1 MPTRVEDEE
10 SNMPS
15 YRYLI
20 VGGGTADAAVRG
32 IREVDPNASVGLI
45 GAEID
50 PPYDRPPLSKGL
62 WKGKPLASIWRGT
75 KAQGVDLPLG
85 RTAKTLEPHEKRVTD
100 EEGVT
105 YTFEKLLLATGGTP
119 RRLRIDD
126 DPTIYFRTVEDY
138 RRLHR
143 LSEQGE
149 RFGVLGGGFIG
160 SEIAAAL
167 AMNGKGV
174 AMVFPGEVIG
184 GHVFPRELGLF
195 LNDFYRRKGIQVLAG
210 QAVTDIERRGGR
222 LVMRIGDRQE
232 IEVDGVVAG
241 IGMQPN
247 VELAATA
254 SLKISNGI
262 VVDSLLR
269 TSHPDIYAAGD
280 VAAFHNPALARRIRV
295 EHEDNANTMG
305 RCAGRNMAGEATP
318 YHHLPSFYSD
328 LFDLGYEAVGDL
340 DARLATVAN
349 WQEPFRKGVVYYLE
363 KGRVRGVLL
372 WNIWQQVD
380 AERRLIAQPGPFSA
394 ADLEQRVLLPDATAA
409 AM

>member
-1 MPTRVEDEE
+1 M
-10 SNMPS
+10 
-15 YRYLI
+15 L
-20 VGGGTADAAVRG
+20 
-32 IREVDPNASVGLI
+32 
-45 GAEID
+45 
-50 PPYDRPPLSKGL
+50 
-62 WKGKPLASIWRGT
+62 KPI
-75 KAQGVDLPLG
+75 
-85 RTAKTLEPHEKRVTD
+85 
-100 EEGVT
+100 
-105 YTFEKLLLATGGTP
+105 FEKLLLATGGTP

-126 DPTIYFRTVEDY
+126 DPTVYFRTVDDY

-149 RFGVLGGGFIG
+149 RFGVIGGGFIG

-174 AMVFPGEVIG
+174 TMVFPGEMIG

-232 IEVDGVVAG
+232 IDVDGVVAG
-241 IGMQPN
+241 IGLQPN

-254 SLKISNGI
+254 GLRISNGI

-340 DARLATVAN
+340 DARLETVAN
-349 WQEPFRKGVVYYLE
+349 WQEPFREGVVYYLE

-372 WNIWQQVD
+372 WNGWQQVN
-380 AERRLIAQPGPFSA
+380 AARRLIAQPGPFSA
-394 ADLEQRVLLPDATAA
+394 ADLDQRVLLPDAPAA